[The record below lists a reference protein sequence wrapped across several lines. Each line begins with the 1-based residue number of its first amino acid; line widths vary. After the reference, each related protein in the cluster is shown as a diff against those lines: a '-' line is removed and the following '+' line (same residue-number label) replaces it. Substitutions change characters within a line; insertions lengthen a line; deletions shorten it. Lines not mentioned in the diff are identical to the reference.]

1 MFAVGLKRVMLK
13 PIKVIGVLAIPVAG
27 LTFGVTG
34 TDNDLEDY
42 KANKEFYQAEFASA
56 PVELEINDIPEASE
70 REYKK

>member
-1 MFAVGLKRVMLK
+1 MLK

-42 KANKEFYQAEFASA
+42 EMNKEFYQAEFEGA
-56 PVELEINDIPEASE
+56 PIELDINNNSQPANQHKEHI
-70 REYKK
+70 K